1 MNNDL
6 IKRNSN
12 FKWVESLRGIGAFLV
27 FFSHLPIIFIND
39 LGFIIGRIGVVI
51 FLMMSGY
58 LAVSSR
64 IKYKKRDY
72 LINRF
77 LRMYPVYW
85 VLLIIYVVL
94 SPSVDI
100 IKLLANITLFS
111 KFIGQSE
118 MLGASWMMPIQIIF
132 FIGIAFMS
140 KEILEKI
147 ISKSGNDILMRNICI
162 IGIFSLILSI
172 LRLELQKP
180 FPVAIALLLLVAI
193 LGIGYRYRQN
203 KEEFIKLLMVFEV
216 FLIFSVI
223 IAYPSEYISYF
234 IAYNMGIIFFILADY
249 KKINF
254 EMANKLGK
262 ISFTFFLSGEITG
275 KLAHIFITKLDIID
289 NLLIFCLLQFIIN
302 IIFSFIITKYIENPL
317 HKIFNNYMQLKKL

>member
-12 FKWVESLRGIGAFLV
+12 FKWIESLRGIGVFLV

-51 FLMMSGY
+51 FLRMSGY

-94 SPSVDI
+94 SPNVDI
-100 IKLLANITLFS
+100 IKLLVNITLFS

-162 IGIFSLILSI
+162 VGIFSLILSI

-180 FPVAIALLLLVAI
+180 FPVAIVLLLVVAI
-193 LGIGYRYRQN
+193 LGIGYRYKKN

-234 IAYNMGIIFFILADY
+234 IAYNMGIIFSY
-249 KKINF
+249 
-254 EMANKLGK
+254 
-262 ISFTFFLSGEITG
+262 
-275 KLAHIFITKLDIID
+275 
-289 NLLIFCLLQFIIN
+289 
-302 IIFSFIITKYIENPL
+302 
-317 HKIFNNYMQLKKL
+317 